1 MAPGNSI
8 GTLTINGNY
17 VQNPGSTYEVEI
29 NPQGQSDLINVT
41 GTATINGGTVSV
53 LKEAG
58 TYTPQRY
65 TIVTA
70 AGGRSGTYDALVQMM
85 PFLDIGLTYDANNV
99 YLDVTRSGTNF
110 PDVAQTPNQMS
121 TAAGI
126 ESLGM
131 GNPVYDA
138 VLNAADTAQA
148 LLAFDTN
155 SGELYSSLL
164 SRFVEESRYARQ
176 AVLQHLS
183 DASMTERMKRL
194 GGRYL
199 WAQGYGSWGDVDGTS
214 NTAEVDRQTQGLFI
228 GADMQAAQHTLGVM
242 VGYSNSQL
250 KAPARLST
258 AKSDNYTLGLYGRH
272 DAETFIAKMGAAYTW
287 QQFDVHRQAQLP
299 TFTENLKG
307 SHTAHTAQV
316 FGQLNLVDNFTA
328 LHLQPLVGATYV
340 TTDSRRWQEAG
351 IAGLTGHNHFDT
363 FYTHLGVEQ
372 GQALIE
378 TPTTVIRERVM
389 LAWRHAYTGV
399 YPLSTFAFTG
409 GGNPF
414 AIQGAPIAK
423 DALVMDLGVDAALP
437 QKGLNMRLAYI
448 GQVGSQVQ
456 DHGLTGRV
464 SWQFD

>member
-1 MAPGNSI
+1 
-8 GTLTINGNY
+8 
-17 VQNPGSTYEVEI
+17 
-29 NPQGQSDLINVT
+29 
-41 GTATINGGTVSV
+41 
-53 LKEAG
+53 
-58 TYTPQRY
+58 
-65 TIVTA
+65 
-70 AGGRSGTYDALVQMM
+70 
-85 PFLDIGLTYDANNV
+85 
-99 YLDVTRSGTNF
+99 
-110 PDVAQTPNQMS
+110 
-121 TAAGI
+121 
-126 ESLGM
+126 
-131 GNPVYDA
+131 
-138 VLNAADTAQA
+138 
-148 LLAFDTN
+148 
-155 SGELYSSLL
+155 
-164 SRFVEESRYARQ
+164 
-176 AVLQHLS
+176 
-183 DASMTERMKRL
+183 MTERMKRL

-199 WAQGYGSWGDVDGTS
+199 WAQGYGSWGEVNGTY

-242 VGYSNSQL
+242 AGYSNSKL
-250 KAPARLST
+250 KAGARLSSART
-258 AKSDNYTLGLYGRH
+258 DNYTLGLYGRH
-272 DAETFIAKMGAAYTW
+272 DGETFIAKMGAAYTW
-287 QQFDVHRQAQLP
+287 QQFDVQRQAQLP
-299 TFTENLKG
+299 TFTDTLKS

-328 LHLQPLVGATYV
+328 LHLQPFIGATYV

-363 FYTHLGVEQ
+363 FYTHLGLEQ
-372 GQALIE
+372 AMPLYQAGDKLIS
-378 TPTTVIRERVM
+378 ERIM

-399 YPLSTFAFTG
+399 YPLSTFAFTT